1 MAWDVEGTKRRIHA
15 AALAEFSQFGAAGTS
30 IDKIAKRA
38 GVNRERVYNYYGDKA
53 VLFSKVIRDELDKL
67 AENVPLRQVDGPDD
81 LARFAGAAFD
91 YQQDHPEVA
100 RLLLWEGLADT
111 GTVQDEGERAAL
123 YLDKA
128 RAVAAAQ
135 RAGLVNSS
143 IESAHLVFLL
153 IALASQWWA
162 TPQMARMLAAELGDD
177 SPARRR
183 AAVVQAA
190 RRIAAC
196 EG

>member
-1 MAWDVEGTKRRIHA
+1 MAWDVDGTKRRIHA
-15 AALAEFSQFGAAGTS
+15 AALAEFSQFGAAGTT
-30 IDKIAKRA
+30 IDRIAKRA

-67 AENVPLRQVDGPDD
+67 AENVPLREVDGPDD
-81 LARFAGAAFD
+81 LARFAGLAFD

-100 RLLLWEGLADT
+100 RLILWEGLADS

-128 RAVAAAQ
+128 HAVAAAQ
-135 RAGLVNSS
+135 HAGLVNSS
-143 IESAHLVFLL
+143 IASAHLVFLL
-153 IALASQWWA
+153 IALAGQWWA
-162 TPQMARMLAAELGDD
+162 TPQMARMLAAELDDD

-196 EG
+196 E